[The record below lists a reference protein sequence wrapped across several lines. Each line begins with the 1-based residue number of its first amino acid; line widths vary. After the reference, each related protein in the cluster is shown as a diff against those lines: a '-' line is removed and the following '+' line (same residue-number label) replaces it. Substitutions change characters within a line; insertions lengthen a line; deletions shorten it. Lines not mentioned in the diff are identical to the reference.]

1 MERFE
6 IAGQKANFGL
16 LGAELFDECACGGGV
31 LHQNLLLDFFSS
43 AAFYVF
49 GVNVGCVF
57 LERIDIDK

>member
-1 MERFE
+1 MEWFE
-6 IAGQKANFGL
+6 VAGQKANFGL
-16 LGAELFDECACGGGV
+16 FGAEMLDECTRGGGV